1 MGRVR
6 RRGKGLG
13 GIIVTVFVL
22 IGLGAGGWYL
32 YNLPELEREK
42 PVIEGPDNVFWNRTD
57 PLSITLKDNVGLSS
71 HEVILS
77 DGEKSVILSQGPL
90 PDNTKKQTIA
100 VKYPKGKVLNP
111 KAKQFTLKVTVTD
124 SSMWNMMEGNSA
136 QRTLTINVDY
146 KRPNVN
152 ILANSRMINQG
163 GSALVVFQAEDDNLN
178 ELYIEANGNKFK
190 PQPYKKEGYYA
201 ALIAWPFT
209 DDTFSAKIIAT
220 DLAKNKRIT
229 KIPFYHKNPR
239 YKTSQIEASDKFI
252 DGKITDL
259 ASSDP
264 EYATITDKLEK
275 LKAINETMRLNNE
288 ELIHQLS
295 KNVSDEILNSWK
307 IKKFY
312 PLRNGQKV
320 ASYGDHR
327 YYYYKKKDNVVS
339 ESYHV
344 GYDLASNSM
353 ANIKASNA
361 GKVVYAEENGIYG
374 NMPMID
380 HGLGLYTLYGHCS
393 QLLVQAGD
401 EVQAGEVI
409 AKTGKTG
416 LAMGDHLHFGVVIQ
430 GIEVRPVEWFDQSWI
445 RKFIDNVFKQ
455 ADEIIAPPPEKDK
468 KTEIIKM
475 H

>member
-1 MGRVR
+1 MAKVKK
-6 RRGKGLG
+6 RGGGIG
-13 GIIVTVFVL
+13 GIIVALLV
-22 IGLGAGGWYL
+22 IGGLGGGGWYL

-57 PLSITLKDNVGLSS
+57 PLQIKLKDNVGLSS
-71 HEVILS
+71 YELVLS
-77 DGEKSVILSQGPL
+77 DGEKNVIIGQGPL
-90 PDNTKKQTIA
+90 PENTKEQVLA
-100 VKYPKGKVLNP
+100 VKYPKGKVLNQ
-111 KAKQFTLKVTVTD
+111 KAKQFTLKVKVTD

-136 QRTLTINVDY
+136 ERTLTINVDY

-163 GSALVVFQAEDDNLN
+163 GSALVVFQAEDDNMD

-229 KIPFYHKNPR
+229 KIPYYHKNPR
-239 YKTSQIEASDKFI
+239 YKTSHIKASDSFI

-288 ELIHQLS
+288 LRIHKLS
-295 KNVSDEILNSWK
+295 KNVSDEMLDSWK
-307 IKKFY
+307 MKKFY
-312 PLRNGQKV
+312 PLKNGQKV

-327 YYYYKKKDNVVS
+327 YYYYNKKDNVVS

-393 QLLVQAGD
+393 QLLVQEGD

-416 LAMGDHLHFGVVIQ
+416 LAMGDHLHFGVLVQ

-455 ADEIIAPPPEKDK
+455 ADEIISPPPQKEKK
-468 KTEIIKM
+468 K
-475 H
+475 